1 MWFWWFILICDL
13 LIPVLMIVLGRIMW
27 KLPPG
32 SINGIIG
39 YRTSRSMKNDKTWKF
54 AQEYCGKLWWKAGWV
69 MLIPSVL
76 LHLPFYRSLANT
88 IGALSAILCIVQ
100 CIAMI
105 VPIFFTERALKRNFP
120 Y

>member
-1 MWFWWFILICDL
+1 MGFWWFMFFCDL
-13 LIPVLMIVLGRIMW
+13 QVPAVMIFGGRMMW
-27 KLPPG
+27 KHPPG
-32 SINGIIG
+32 KINGSIG
-39 YRTSRSMKNDKTWKF
+39 YRTSLSMKNKETWKF